1 MLPKHRQQYLS
12 EEPERP
18 QLAIVRHNQVKRKLQ
33 VSSAKLYAM
42 VADGLFP
49 RPFQLIP
56 GGRAKG
62 WLEDDVNQWILSRKK
77 ASLPLDE
84 IKIHV
89 DCPLE
94 DTVGSQRQSRNDRSR
109 KLVQQRN
116 AK

>member
-1 MLPKHRQQYLS
+1 MLIKDNQQYLG
-12 EEPERP
+12 EGPERP

-62 WLEDDVNQWILSRKK
+62 WLEDDVNQWIIEQKR
-77 ASLPLDE
+77 
-84 IKIHV
+84 
-89 DCPLE
+89 
-94 DTVGSQRQSRNDRSR
+94 RSEG
-109 KLVQQRN
+109 KQ
-116 AK
+116 